1 MPIWFAEVSYDDWIL
16 YEKKDEKKSVYPPG
30 EVNWQVL
37 GLAKRILIFS
47 VTDVA
52 LRAWVVLLVS
62 DLFNL
67 QAQWCPIHSVAV
79 NYAVEQYYKLTW
91 ECPHSQL
98 HLLSLFSGNCQ
109 GDLGKH
115 PISFQMWQIQ
125 VFRRRCADHLIHFI
139 YIFCFLLTD
148 EQHFVFYI
156 SYQMSN
162 LRWKHW
168 EKK

>member
-16 YEKKDEKKSVYPPG
+16 YEKKKSVYPPG

-67 QAQWCPIHSVAV
+67 QAQLVSDP
-79 NYAVEQYYKLTW
+79 
-91 ECPHSQL
+91 
-98 HLLSLFSGNCQ
+98 LSSSEL
-109 GDLGKH
+109 
-115 PISFQMWQIQ
+115 
-125 VFRRRCADHLIHFI
+125 RCWAIL
-139 YIFCFLLTD
+139 
-148 EQHFVFYI
+148 
-156 SYQMSN
+156 
-162 LRWKHW
+162 
-168 EKK
+168 